1 MEGLVVLVPYYSS
14 DSFTIVTYLSKF
26 SGDLLQEFKI
36 IFSVRPRDNEF
47 VPIEAIFSLAQRYN
61 ISLAWRFFLL
71 IFSLLGGRFRVNVV
85 DQSPFLQKFM
95 YAYNRARVSRQTSSG
110 LGGVHILILSDF
122 DDIIAVLFVQL
133 LMFLE
138 FNIILHRKIPTIVAR
153 MPFFILNHS
162 GRAFFSI

>member
-1 MEGLVVLVPYYSS
+1 M
-14 DSFTIVTYLSKF
+14 
-26 SGDLLQEFKI
+26 
-36 IFSVRPRDNEF
+36 
-47 VPIEAIFSLAQRYN
+47 
-61 ISLAWRFFLL
+61 
-71 IFSLLGGRFRVNVV
+71 NVV
-85 DQSPFLQKFM
+85 DQAPFLQKFV
-95 YAYNRARVSRQTSSG
+95 YAYNRARITRQTPSS

-122 DDIIAVLFVQL
+122 DDIVAVLFVQL